1 VLPWWPKEATLN
13 LASEETLTLAGSS
26 RYRWR
31 NHLVMGGGII
41 SLQVAASVG
50 ISIIHLENAK
60 SFVGDGI
67 SMELKTMV
75 SALKRFVADDSG
87 ATAIEYAL
95 IASLVAVAIIA
106 ALNAMSAKLQQ
117 TFNEV
122 AGNLK

>member
-1 VLPWWPKEATLN
+1 
-13 LASEETLTLAGSS
+13 
-26 RYRWR
+26 
-31 NHLVMGGGII
+31 
-41 SLQVAASVG
+41 
-50 ISIIHLENAK
+50 
-60 SFVGDGI
+60 
-67 SMELKTMV
+67 MV

-106 ALNAMSAKLQQ
+106 ALNAMSAKLQR